1 LIFTAYAYAVYVRLM
16 LVIAVAVVTAC
27 TPSTPT
33 VKPPRPDPTKEA
45 SYRDAVEQL
54 TVLNRELETAV
65 RKRRS
70 KQAAEII
77 TKAQPIANLLL
88 AAPRPTLAATQA
100 ASDFD
105 DFYGRQLLANRQYGY
120 ARFQFQRNLARW
132 KNWRPQ
138 TEDTERRRKIA
149 EAGIAE
155 CDRLLS
161 K

>member
-1 LIFTAYAYAVYVRLM
+1 MIFSECGYAVCVRLI
-16 LVIAVAVVTAC
+16 LVIVVAVVTAC
-27 TPSTPT
+27 SYSTPPG
-33 VKPPRPDPTKEA
+33 KPPRPDPTKEA

-54 TVLNRELETAV
+54 TALNGELETAL

-70 KQAAEII
+70 TRVAEII

-105 DFYGRQLLANRQYGY
+105 DLYGRQLLANRQYGF

>member
-1 LIFTAYAYAVYVRLM
+1 LIFSACACAVCARLI
-16 LVIAVAVVTAC
+16 LLIAVAVVTAC
-27 TPSTPT
+27 TSSTPP

-54 TVLNRELETAV
+54 TALNRELETAL
-65 RKRRS
+65 RKRQS
-70 KQAAEII
+70 KQTAEII

-105 DFYGRQLLANRQYGY
+105 DLYGRQLLANRQYGY

>member
-1 LIFTAYAYAVYVRLM
+1 
-16 LVIAVAVVTAC
+16 
-27 TPSTPT
+27 
-33 VKPPRPDPTKEA
+33 VKPPPPDPTKEA
-45 SYRDAVEQL
+45 AYLDAIEQL
-54 TVLNRELETAV
+54 TGLNRELETV
-65 RKRRS
+65 LRKRRS

-77 TKAQPIANLLL
+77 TKAQPLANRLL

-105 DFYGRQLLANRQYGY
+105 NLYGRQLLANRQYGY

-132 KNWRPQ
+132 KNWQPQ
-138 TEDTERRRKIA
+138 TEDTERRRKVA

-161 K
+161 R

>member
-1 LIFTAYAYAVYVRLM
+1 LIFSAYGYAVCVRLI

-27 TPSTPT
+27 TSSTPP

-70 KQAAEII
+70 KQAAEMI

-105 DFYGRQLLANRQYGY
+105 DLYGRQLLANRQYGY

-138 TEDTERRRKIA
+138 TEDTDRRRKIA